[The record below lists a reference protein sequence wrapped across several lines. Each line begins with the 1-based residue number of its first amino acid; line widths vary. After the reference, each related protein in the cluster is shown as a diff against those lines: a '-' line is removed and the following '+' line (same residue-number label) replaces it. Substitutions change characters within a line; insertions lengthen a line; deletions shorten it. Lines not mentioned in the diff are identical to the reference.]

1 MELPSPDNHGSF
13 QDLFGRLGSK
23 YRVQLGQLPA
33 VKRVDVPK
41 SFRLQLSGR
50 GSPKRE
56 PKARPER
63 RASARARKGAKG

>member
-1 MELPSPDNHGSF
+1 MELPSPDYHGSF

-33 VKRVDVPK
+33 VKRVDVP

-63 RASARARKGAKG
+63 ASAARKGAKG